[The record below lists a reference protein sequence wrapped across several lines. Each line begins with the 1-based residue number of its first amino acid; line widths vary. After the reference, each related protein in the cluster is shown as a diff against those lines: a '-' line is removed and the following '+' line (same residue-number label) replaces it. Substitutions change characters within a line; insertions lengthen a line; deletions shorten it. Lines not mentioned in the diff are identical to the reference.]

1 MNMVISPK
9 AQAIIADQGN
19 VVSVKIDKKVAFG

>member
-9 AQAIIADQGN
+9 AQSIIADQGN
-19 VVSVKIDKKVAFG
+19 EVSVKIDKKVSFG

>member
-1 MNMVISPK
+1 MNLAISPK

-19 VVSVKIDKKVAFG
+19 VVSVKIEKKIAFG

>member
-1 MNMVISPK
+1 VNLAISPK

-19 VVSVKIDKKVAFG
+19 VVSVKIEKKIAFG